1 MLFQQK
7 ASGGEELTRRKRKQR
22 IQLAV
27 SDGAM
32 GNEMM
37 EVFEPEEMFQGH
49 PQNCQ
54 TPSGGAADG
63 RSSGTCQTLR
73 SSALHEARAPAA
85 LAELK
90 NMFTAFHEDKLSVA
104 LQMVLS
110 ESS

>member
-1 MLFQQK
+1 MDILP
-7 ASGGEELTRRKRKQR
+7 RC
-22 IQLAV
+22 
-27 SDGAM
+27 
-32 GNEMM
+32 
-37 EVFEPEEMFQGH
+37 PCH

>member
-1 MLFQQK
+1 MDILP
-7 ASGGEELTRRKRKQR
+7 RC
-22 IQLAV
+22 
-27 SDGAM
+27 
-32 GNEMM
+32 
-37 EVFEPEEMFQGH
+37 PCH

-73 SSALHEARAPAA
+73 SSALHEARAQAA

-90 NMFTAFHEDKLSVA
+90 NMFTAVHEDKLSMA

-110 ESS
+110 ESSQRAGDLPLPRAGNATLYRRVKKRLSKIFKI